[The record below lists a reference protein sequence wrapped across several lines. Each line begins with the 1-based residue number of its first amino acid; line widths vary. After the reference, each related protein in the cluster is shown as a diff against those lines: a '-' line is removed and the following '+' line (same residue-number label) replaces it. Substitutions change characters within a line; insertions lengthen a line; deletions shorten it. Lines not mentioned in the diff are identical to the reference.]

1 MKTSDFD
8 YYLPT
13 ELIAQHPLDPR
24 HNSRL
29 MVLERATGRIAH
41 RHFYQL
47 GDYLRPGDI
56 LVANN
61 TRVIPARLFGRKAGS
76 GGKVELLLLNKVAE
90 SHWRVLAG
98 GKRLT
103 EGTTIVLPD
112 GLIATITAVF
122 DGPLR
127 QVAFSQPIDPLLEQI
142 GHIPLPPYIQA
153 PLADRER
160 YQTIYAQTDWLH
172 PAGSSAAPT
181 AGLHFTADLL
191 FALREQGVL
200 FETCTLHIGLDTF
213 KPIQT
218 EEVGDHLIHSEWATL
233 SPAGAERINQAK
245 LAGGRLIAVGTTT
258 ARTLETAAWRAAG
271 VTGSLQRVSQIADP
285 PACPWKPVAA
295 IEDFT
300 DLFIYPDYRFRVVD
314 GLITNFHLPQS
325 SLLMMVAAFSGRETI
340 RAAYQTAIQESYR
353 FYSFGDA
360 MLIL

>member
-8 YYLPT
+8 YNLPAGH
-13 ELIAQHPLDPR
+13 IAQQAIEPR

-29 MVLERATGRIAH
+29 MVLERATGRIEH

-47 GDYLRPGDI
+47 GDWLRPGDI

-61 TRVIPARLFGRKAGS
+61 TRVIPARLYGNKAGS
-76 GGKVELLLLNKVAE
+76 GGKVELLLLNKENE
-90 SHWRVLAG
+90 SHWRALVG

-103 EGTTIVLPD
+103 EGTTIALAD
-112 GLIATITAVF
+112 GLTATITAVF

-127 QVAFSQPIDPLLEQI
+127 QVAFSQPIDQLLEQI
-142 GHIPLPPYIQA
+142 GHIPLPPYIQT

-160 YQTIYAQTDWLH
+160 YQTVYAQTDWLH

-181 AGLHFTADLL
+181 AGLHFTAEMLL
-191 FALREQGVL
+191 ALREQGIL

-213 KPIQT
+213 KPVQV
-218 EEVGDHLIHSEWATL
+218 EQVADHFIHSEWATL
-233 SPAGAERINQAK
+233 SPLAAERINRAK
-245 LAGGRLIAVGTTT
+245 LAGGRIFAVGTTT

-271 VTGSLQRVSQIADP
+271 VMGSLQRISQMADP
-285 PACPWKPVAA
+285 PTCPWKPVTA
-295 IEDFT
+295 IEGFT
-300 DLFIYPDYRFRVVD
+300 DLFIYPGYRFRVVD

-325 SLLMMVAAFSGRETI
+325 SLLMMVAAFSGRKAI
-340 RAAYQTAIQESYR
+340 LVAYQTAIQQNYR

-360 MLIL
+360 MLVL